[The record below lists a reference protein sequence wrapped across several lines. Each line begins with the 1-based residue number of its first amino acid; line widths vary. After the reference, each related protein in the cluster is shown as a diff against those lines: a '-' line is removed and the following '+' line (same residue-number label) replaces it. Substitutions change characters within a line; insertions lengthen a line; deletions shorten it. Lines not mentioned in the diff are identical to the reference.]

1 MFPETQKRTPGFFL
15 RSHIAVKRPRAVR
28 GAARGVHQDNS
39 LRFLSGLPLW
49 SFKGVARMWCPTRTV
64 PYDFYRGCCCCL
76 FLLRSSTWC
85 PGRTISYDFY
95 QACPCCLL
103 TGQSNH
109 MTPRPGQ
116 FLTSCIQV
124 VFCQGIAF
132 LWCWTLI

>member
-124 VFCQGIAF
+124 VFC
-132 LWCWTLI
+132 CRTLI